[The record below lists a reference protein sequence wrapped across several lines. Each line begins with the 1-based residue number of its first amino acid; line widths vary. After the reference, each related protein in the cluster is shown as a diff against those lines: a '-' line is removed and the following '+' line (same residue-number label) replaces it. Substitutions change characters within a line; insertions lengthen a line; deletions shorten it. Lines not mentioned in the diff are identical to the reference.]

1 MPGIFVFKS
10 VKNQHVSFLFFP
22 ALFRPSVQQ
31 TNLNC
36 DTYSLEPL

>member
-1 MPGIFVFKS
+1 MPGVFIFKL
-10 VKNQHVSFLFFP
+10 VKNQCVSFLFFP
-22 ALFRPSVQQ
+22 ALCRPSVQQ